1 MGKTLG
7 RGEKRR
13 ELQSSKNLA
22 SLGGWL
28 ALAICKP
35 GIECIR
41 KYTVLVVYF
50 KI

>member
-7 RGEKRR
+7 RGKKRR